1 MALPDET
8 KTWVYIGE
16 CSDSQ
21 HWWRAEHNGIKHL
34 GVGGRSKPPGFPTNS
49 IAVGAGGA
57 GKEVAEMCARYD
69 RLLALGW
76 VEVDRNETHV
86 LYEAADSEV
95 DASVTLPCGFE
106 PYDINRQNFQYERGA
121 ISLGKTGWRL
131 DATPGLEY
139 DYIPRDE
146 LAKAPE
152 SKPEC
157 EACGTALDPRD
168 AIPSKRYIFCDGF
181 ICSACTSGHKLSF
194 EAWSEKMLERIAAR
208 RSKTSTPPAGAPD
221 VPESTRVCVAPD
233 SPAGGVEPRCV
244 SCRAPY
250 KLNDYSADGSC
261 GYCRATAQ
269 LGGIEDRNGLKSP
282 AAFPDRTSQRRPSKH
297 DAREIDLASAAWST
311 AGDES

>member
-34 GVGGRSKPPGFPTNS
+34 GVGGRRSKPPGFPTNS

-95 DASVTLPCGFE
+95 DAAIVRRVDGANGGANDPSHMPSADC
-106 PYDINRQNFQYERGA
+106 PNRGA
-121 ISLGKTGWRL
+121 FVLGKRGWLKRL
-131 DATPGLEY
+131 SPTAYTTSM

-146 LAKAPE
+146 PTKAPE
-152 SKPEC
+152 CEEPCAGCGRKPRPDS
-157 EACGTALDPRD
+157 AL
-168 AIPSKRYIFCDGF
+168 
-181 ICSACTSGHKLSF
+181 CSACFADAKR
-194 EAWSEKMLERIAAR
+194 EAAR
-208 RSKTSTPPAGAPD
+208 RSKTSTPPAVCCGDDGARED
-221 VPESTRVCVAPD
+221 CAE
-233 SPAGGVEPRCV
+233 PATEPRC
-244 SCRAPY
+244 A
-250 KLNDYSADGSC
+250 C
-261 GYCRATAQ
+261 GASLVT
-269 LGGIEDRNGLKSP
+269 NK
-282 AAFPDRTSQRRPSKH
+282 AAFPGTCYDCVVRGDSLATSLKAPPAFPDVSRPLALSEQQQPREWWSCRNGGVRR
-297 DAREIDLASAAWST
+297 RR
-311 AGDES
+311 